1 MLCSIN
7 HITSSSTGQILAVT
21 FFAKR
26 RKKAAIQ
33 NLRGELSVISA
44 KVPNTYQRF
53 IEICAKM
60 AFL

>member
-1 MLCSIN
+1 M

-33 NLRGELSVISA
+33 NLRGELGV
-44 KVPNTYQRF
+44 
-53 IEICAKM
+53 M
-60 AFL
+60 FLKFK